1 MESDCPLVLI
11 RWEDS
16 RQPLS
21 GWQHLSDLKLPNVCE
36 CATVGW
42 LLKDEPDRKVVAQS
56 MGGITSEHD
65 IQAMGIVVI
74 PTRCVLSIEHLEET
88 SELSSASCCSS
99 SELEQRRERSSA
111 SA

>member
-1 MESDCPLVLI
+1 MDSDCRLVLI

-21 GWQHLSDLKLPNVCE
+21 GWQHLSELDVPKTCE

-56 MGGITSEHD
+56 IGGIGDNDDSED
-65 IQAMGIVVI
+65 AQAGGIMVI
-74 PTRCVLSIEHLEET
+74 PTRCVLSVEELEEV
-88 SELSSASCCSS
+88 A
-99 SELEQRRERSSA
+99 A
-111 SA
+111 